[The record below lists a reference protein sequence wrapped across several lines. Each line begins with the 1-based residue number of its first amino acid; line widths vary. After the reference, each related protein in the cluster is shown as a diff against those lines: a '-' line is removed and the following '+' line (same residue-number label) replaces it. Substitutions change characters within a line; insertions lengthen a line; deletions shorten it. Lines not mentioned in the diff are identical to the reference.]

1 MHANFKYVNILAE
14 CMPAVRDHTFQC
26 LTKMNL
32 QGETDFTEFE
42 HSTLTLKVQRI
53 CMVQPSYCQEF
64 YLTVRFYKF
73 AIVAR
78 S

>member
-1 MHANFKYVNILAE
+1 MQSLCQQSWN
-14 CMPAVRDHTFQC
+14 TFQKC
-26 LTKMNL
+26 EMNESLTKMNL
-32 QGETDFTEFE
+32 QRETDFTEFE
-42 HSTLTLKVQRI
+42 HSTLTLKVQRL